1 MELSEKI
8 PISSASVRAG
18 EIYVEDLAQSYLQ
31 ALATLTETRLI
42 GGEPEHIVET
52 DWSDYEY
59 PSHKE
64 YYQWGSEQLGMR
76 ILVSGRFSRPG
87 VVTGSNS
94 FWIFHG
100 LPPGITLSGVS
111 QLSDRWSSSAA
122 LTIELTDETSDSE
135 LYQRALA
142 ALADFRD
149 GLKAWNL
156 SLQPDG
162 PARAVLEDLLTD
174 LCWYGKALNVDM
186 IAPLQAAANQV
197 DLERPA
203 GASVRYLL
211 AVVKLENGD
220 IDGAA
225 QLLEDL
231 AKQGKQL
238 HFSHGINYGQAPGS
252 EAGQVVWQDNFPAP
266 APYHEVRLGLAR
278 VAELR
283 DDQVLAQKLYTS
295 VARAKQVI
303 SSDQAKAGLKRLKL
317 RNDFHSSDSSRLDSS
332 SSVAI

>member
-1 MELSEKI
+1 MALSEEI

-18 EIYVEDLAQSYLQ
+18 ELNVQDLAQSYLQ
-31 ALATLTETRLI
+31 ALAILTETSLI
-42 GGEPEHIVET
+42 SGSPEHIVET

-64 YYQWGSEQLGMR
+64 YYQWGSERLGMR
-76 ILVSGRFSRPG
+76 LLVSGQSSRPG

-94 FWIFHG
+94 FWIFYG
-100 LPPGITLSGVS
+100 LPPEITLSGFS
-111 QLSDRWSSSAA
+111 KLSDRWSSSAA
-122 LTIELTDETSDSE
+122 LTIELTGEPPDSE
-135 LYQRALA
+135 LYHRALA
-142 ALADFRD
+142 ALAAFRD
-149 GLKAWNL
+149 GLQAWNL

-162 PARAVLEDLLTD
+162 QARVVLEDLLTD

-186 IAPLQAAANQV
+186 IAPLQAAAEQV
-197 DLERPA
+197 DLDRPA

-211 AVVKLENGD
+211 AVVKLENED

-252 EAGQVVWQDNFPAP
+252 EMGQVVWQNSFAPP

-283 DDQVLAQKLYTS
+283 GDQVLALKLYTS

-317 RNDFHSSDSSRLDSS
+317 RAQSHSAD
-332 SSVAI
+332 